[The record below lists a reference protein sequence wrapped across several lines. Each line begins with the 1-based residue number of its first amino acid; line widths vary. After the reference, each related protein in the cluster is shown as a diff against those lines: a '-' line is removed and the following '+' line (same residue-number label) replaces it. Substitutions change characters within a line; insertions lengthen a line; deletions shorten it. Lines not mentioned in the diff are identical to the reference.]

1 MELQQLV
8 DGLAS
13 GIVAADARSPVA
25 VGQRSGRVFQPG
37 IGPHTESETITLAL
51 AELCAGL
58 SDVQFEREV
67 PYPAIARSRCDV
79 VIDGTAG
86 WAVEVKLLRLLGDN
100 GLKNDNML
108 MHILS
113 PYPVDHSALTDCPKL
128 LRSGFE
134 GRKAIVI
141 IGYDYDALPLAPTI
155 RAFELLATSEVGLFA
170 AKPASFEGLI
180 HPVHRRGAVF
190 GWEITE
196 KRVA

>member
-8 DGLAS
+8 DRLAR
-13 GIVAADARSPVA
+13 GIALSDSRSPVA

-37 IGPHTESETITLAL
+37 IGPRSESETITLAL
-51 AELCAGL
+51 AESSTEFDGTHL
-58 SDVQFEREV
+58 EREV
-67 PYPAIARSRCDV
+67 PYPAIARSRCDL
-79 VIDGTAG
+79 VIDGASG
-86 WAVEVKLLRLLGDN
+86 WAVEIKLLRLLGDN

-128 LRSGFE
+128 LHSGFE

-141 IGYDYDALPLAPTI
+141 IGYDYDNLPMAPTI
-155 RAFELLATSEVGLFA
+155 RAFELLASSEIDLIATS
-170 AKPASFEGLI
+170 PAPFNDLI

-196 KRVA
+196 RRDP